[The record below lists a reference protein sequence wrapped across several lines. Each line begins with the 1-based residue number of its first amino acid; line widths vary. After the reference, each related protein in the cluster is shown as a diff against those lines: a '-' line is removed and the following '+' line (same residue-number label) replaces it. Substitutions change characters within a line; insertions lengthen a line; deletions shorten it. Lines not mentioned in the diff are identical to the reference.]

1 MFNIFSFNKTLDSI
15 AKGLLM
21 SQKCVLVITDGI
33 GYKPN
38 SPYNAFANARK
49 PTYDWLFANVPYS
62 LIHTYGQSVG
72 LPEGQMGNSEVG
84 HMSIGSGRV
93 LYQDLVRIQRAIDSK
108 ELEQNPLLQQFMQK
122 TQAVHLLGLM
132 SDGGVHSHLTHFVA
146 LAEIFAAHNKR
157 VFLHLITDGRDV
169 LPKSALG
176 FLAEVEALCTR
187 VESVSIASVSGR
199 YYAMDRDKRW
209 ERIQEAYNAIAH
221 ATPHTEQSP
230 REYIESCYAKDI
242 TDEFIAPMCFGEFVK
257 CGGFASEDGLL
268 MSNFRSD
275 RAREIITAL
284 GALEFSH
291 FPRDKWFAHI
301 LTMCEYDESFTYPVL
316 FTKQKPTNTLAE
328 VLANAGKTQAHIAET
343 EKYAHVTFFF
353 NGGVEEPF
361 VGESRVLIP
370 SPKVATY
377 DLQPQMSAPEVG
389 EAVLKA
395 MGESSD
401 DANAYDF
408 IVVNFANG
416 DMVGHTGNYEAALK
430 AVEAVDYEL
439 GRIVEKAKRLNYALV
454 LTSDHGNCEEMKSA
468 QGEIKTNHTIG
479 DVWCFVLA
487 NGVEKVESGALNN
500 IAPSV
505 LKIMG
510 LTIPKEMD
518 PPLI

>member
-1 MFNIFSFNKTLDSI
+1 
-15 AKGLLM
+15 M

>member
-1 MFNIFSFNKTLDSI
+1 
-15 AKGLLM
+15 M

-518 PPLI
+518 TPLI

>member
-1 MFNIFSFNKTLDSI
+1 
-15 AKGLLM
+15 M
-21 SQKCVLVITDGI
+21 SQKCVLIITDGI
-33 GYKPN
+33 GYKPD
-38 SPYNAFANARK
+38 SPYNAFANATK
-49 PTYDWLFANVPYS
+49 PTYDWLFKNVPYS
-62 LIHTYGQSVG
+62 LIHTYGESVG

-93 LYQDLVRIQRAIDSK
+93 LYQDLVRISRALESK
-108 ELEQNPLLQQFMQK
+108 ELAQNPALQQFMQES
-122 TQAVHLLGLM
+122 QAVHLLGLM
-132 SDGGVHSHLTHFVA
+132 SDGGVHSHLAHFVA
-146 LAEIFAAHNKR
+146 LAEIFAAHKKR

-176 FLAEVEALCTR
+176 FLAEVEAMCAK
-187 VESVSIASVSGR
+187 VDSISIASVSGR

-209 ERIQEAYNAIAH
+209 ERIELAYNALAH
-221 ATPHTEQSP
+221 AIPHTEQSP

-242 TDEFIAPMCFGEFVK
+242 TDEFITPMCFGEFAK
-257 CGGFASEDGLL
+257 NGGFASEDGLL

-284 GALEFSH
+284 GAEHFTH
-291 FPRDKWFAHI
+291 FPRPKHFTHI
-301 LTMCEYDESFTYPVL
+301 LTMCEYDESFPYPVL
-316 FTKQKPTNTLAE
+316 FTKQKPTGTLAIG
-328 VLANAGKTQAHIAET
+328 ASKCRQKPKPTSQRQKNT
-343 EKYAHVTFFF
+343 AHVTFFF

-361 VGESRVLIP
+361 IGESRVLIP
-370 SPKVATY
+370 SPKAPLMT
-377 DLQPQMSAPEVG
+377 LQPQMSAPEVG
-389 EAVLKA
+389 DAVLKA
-395 MGESSD
+395 MGDSSSD
-401 DANAYDF
+401 SNAYDF

-439 GRIVEKAKRLNYALV
+439 GRIVKACEPGYALV

-487 NGVEKVESGALNN
+487 NGVEKVDSGVLNN

-510 LTIPKEMD
+510 LPIPKEMD
-518 PPLI
+518 RPLV

>member
-1 MFNIFSFNKTLDSI
+1 
-15 AKGLLM
+15 M

-33 GYKPN
+33 GYKPD
-38 SPYNAFANARK
+38 SPYNAFANATK
-49 PTYDWLFANVPYS
+49 PTYDWLFKNVPYS
-62 LIHTYGQSVG
+62 LIHTYGESVG

-93 LYQDLVRIQRAIDSK
+93 LYQDLVRISRALESK
-108 ELEQNPLLQQFMQK
+108 ELAQNPLLQQFMQES
-122 TQAVHLLGLM
+122 QAVHLLGLM
-132 SDGGVHSHLTHFVA
+132 SDGGVHSHLSHFLG
-146 LAEIFAAHNKR
+146 LAEIFAAHKKR

-176 FLAEVEALCTR
+176 FLAEVEAMCAK
-187 VESVSIASVSGR
+187 VDSINIASVSGR

-209 ERIQEAYNAIAH
+209 ERIELAYNALAH
-221 ATPHTEQSP
+221 ATPHTQQSP
-230 REYIESCYAKDI
+230 REYIESCYARDI
-242 TDEFIAPMCFGEFVK
+242 TDEFVEPMCFGEFAK
-257 CGGFASEDGLL
+257 NGGFASGDGLL

-284 GALEFSH
+284 GAEHFTH
-291 FPRDKWFAHI
+291 FPRPKHFAHI
-301 LTMCEYDESFTYPVL
+301 LTMCEYDESFPYPVL

-328 VLANAGKTQAHIAET
+328 VLANAGKSQAHIAET

-361 VGESRVLIP
+361 IGESRVLIP

-389 EAVLKA
+389 DAVLKA
-395 MGESSD
+395 MGDSSGD
-401 DANAYDF
+401 SNAYDF

-439 GRIVEKAKRLNYALV
+439 GRIVKKARELGYALV

-510 LTIPKEMD
+510 LPIPKEMD
-518 PPLI
+518 KPLI